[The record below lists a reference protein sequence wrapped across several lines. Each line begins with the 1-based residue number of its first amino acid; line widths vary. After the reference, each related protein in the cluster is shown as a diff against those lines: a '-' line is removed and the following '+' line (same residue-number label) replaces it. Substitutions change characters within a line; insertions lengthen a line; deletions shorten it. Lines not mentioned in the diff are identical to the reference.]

1 MTPIEIERKL
11 IIEKPSEECL
21 RACDSYTVSEIEQIY
36 LHIAKGECDRIRRRE
51 YPTHTVCTR
60 TVKHRID
67 NESCYEDEHEISREE
82 YDALSKSIM
91 QGTRPVRKRRHTF
104 IYLGKTIE
112 IDIYPEWERCAVLE
126 CELSARGESFSL
138 PEFIRVLRDVT
149 GDARYS
155 NAALSQH
162 FVPEDYL

>member
-11 IIEKPSEECL
+11 IIEKPSEERL
-21 RACDSYTVSEIEQIY
+21 RVCDSYTVSEIEQIY

-51 YPTHTVCTR
+51 YPTHTVYTR

-67 NESCYEDEHEISREE
+67 SESCYEDEREISREE
-82 YDALSKSIM
+82 YEALEKGIM
-91 QGTRPVRKRRHTF
+91 QGTHPVRKRRHTF
-104 IYLGKTIE
+104 LFHGKTIE
-112 IDIYPEWERCAVLE
+112 IDIYPEWERCAALE
-126 CELSARGESFSL
+126 CELSTRGESFLL
-138 PEFIRVLRDVT
+138 PDFIRVLRDVT

-162 FVPEDYL
+162 FPSEDYL